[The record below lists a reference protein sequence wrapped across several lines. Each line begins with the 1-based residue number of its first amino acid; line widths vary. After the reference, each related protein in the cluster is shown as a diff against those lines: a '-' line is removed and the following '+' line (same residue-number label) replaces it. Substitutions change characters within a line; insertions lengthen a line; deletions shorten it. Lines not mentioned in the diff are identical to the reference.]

1 MMRIARKNAI
11 CDREMGLQMPTKEIV
26 SESESKMKKAVEFL
40 QDELKV
46 VRTGRASTGL
56 VENMKVDYYGSPTPL
71 KQMATL
77 ATPQA
82 DMIVIKPFDP
92 GSLKDIE
99 KAIKN
104 SDLSIAPIVEG
115 KLIRLNIPSLSG
127 ERRKQLVGQAKQM
140 GEQAK
145 VGIRN
150 IRRDI
155 NKQLEKQQKNKIITE
170 DELDKGK
177 KQVDDI
183 TKECV
188 DKIDLVVKKKSDEIM
203 LD

>member
-1 MMRIARKNAI
+1 MS
-11 CDREMGLQMPTKEIV
+11 TKEIV
-26 SESESKMKKAVEFL
+26 SDNESKMKKAVEFL
-40 QDELKV
+40 QDELRV

-56 VENMKVDYYGSPTPL
+56 VENLKVDYYGTPTPL

-82 DMIVIKPFDP
+82 DMVVIKPFDP
-92 GSLKDIE
+92 SSVKDIE

-104 SDLSIAPIVEG
+104 SDLSIAPVVDG
-115 KLIRLNIPSLSG
+115 KIIRLNIPSLSE
-127 ERRKQLVGQAKQM
+127 ERRTQLVGQAKQM

-145 VGIRN
+145 VSIRN
-150 IRRDI
+150 IRRDA
-155 NKQLEKQQKNKIITE
+155 NKQLEKEQKDKIITE

-177 KQVDDI
+177 KQVDDV

-188 DKIDLVVKKKSDEIM
+188 EKVDLVVKKKSDEIM

>member
-1 MMRIARKNAI
+1 MPIK
-11 CDREMGLQMPTKEIV
+11 EMV
-26 SESESKMKKAVEFL
+26 ADNESKMKKAVEFL
-40 QDELKV
+40 QDELKA

-56 VENMKVDYYGSPTPL
+56 VENIKVDYYGSPTPL
-71 KQMATL
+71 KQIATL
-77 ATPQA
+77 AAPQA

-92 GSLKDIE
+92 ASLKDIE

-104 SDLSIAPIVEG
+104 SDLSIAPIMNG
-115 KLIRLNIPSLSG
+115 KLIRLNVPSLSE
-127 ERRKQLVGQAKQM
+127 ERRKQLVSQAKQL

-145 VGIRN
+145 VSVRN

-170 DELDKGK
+170 DELDKGR

-188 DKIDLVVKKKSDEIM
+188 DKVDLVVKKKSDEIM